1 MNNFF
6 VDSNIVLYLM
16 DEDERKKIISRK
28 LLSNNP
34 NISAQV
40 LTEVANVCRYR
51 FKYKKHELLIL
62 WSDLLKDSNLISTN
76 HESIEKAIQL
86 VERYDFQLFDALIVS
101 DALWSGCTILYS
113 EDMQHNMLVENQLTI
128 TNPFL

>member
-1 MNNFF
+1 
-6 VDSNIVLYLM
+6 M